1 MNISS
6 LQYHIDDL
14 KYLVENCPTKPKI
27 IGITQCRLRK
37 NRKILSNIDL
47 NDYSFESTTEST
59 RGGNLI
65 YIQNDLRYKIRKDLN
80 LYREKEIE
88 STFVEVIEPNKRNK
102 SKIIGCVYK
111 HPNVAVAE
119 FTSDFIN
126 PLLEKL

>member
-14 KYLVENCPTKPKI
+14 KYLVENCQTKPKI

-80 LYREKEIE
+80 LYWEKEIE
-88 STFVEVIEPNKRNK
+88 STFI
-102 SKIIGCVYK
+102 
-111 HPNVAVAE
+111 
-119 FTSDFIN
+119 
-126 PLLEKL
+126 